1 MRIDD
6 WIAGAQARLRKA
18 GRGAPRLE
26 ARMLICQACG
36 LDAPGVLVH
45 GGEELAPEART
56 RADNLLARRLKGE
69 PMAYIAG
76 VREFWGRDFA
86 VFPGV
91 LIPRPETELVVETAL
106 ASGIPD
112 RARFADLCA
121 GSGCIGLTLALER
134 PDWQGVLV
142 EREPRA
148 LDALR
153 LNRDRLKAGN
163 AEVLAGDVFDLDLP
177 ARSFDLV
184 AANPPYVAESERELV
199 MPEVLAFEPAQALFS
214 GREGLAH
221 IEAVAKLASRML
233 REGGILV
240 LEHGFRQAAG
250 VAEVL
255 EDLGFDKII
264 AKKDLAGLDRVTRGV
279 YKCPRC
285 C

>member
-1 MRIDD
+1 M
-6 WIAGAQARLRKA
+6 LR
-18 GRGAPRLE
+18 
-26 ARMLICQACG
+26 
-36 LDAPGVLVH
+36 
-45 GGEELAPEART
+45 
-56 RADNLLARRLKGE
+56 RRLNSLTNLEFVGKGT
-69 PMAYIAG
+69 AISA
-76 VREFWGRDFA
+76 
-86 VFPGV
+86 FPQSHTCGILYTIFRV
-91 LIPRPETELVVETAL
+91 STCFVVNIKRRNRVAAPLVSIRIELITRIL
-106 ASGIPD
+106 
-112 RARFADLCA
+112 
-121 GSGCIGLTLALER
+121 
-134 PDWQGVLV
+134 
-142 EREPRA
+142 
-148 LDALR
+148 
-153 LNRDRLKAGN
+153 GN